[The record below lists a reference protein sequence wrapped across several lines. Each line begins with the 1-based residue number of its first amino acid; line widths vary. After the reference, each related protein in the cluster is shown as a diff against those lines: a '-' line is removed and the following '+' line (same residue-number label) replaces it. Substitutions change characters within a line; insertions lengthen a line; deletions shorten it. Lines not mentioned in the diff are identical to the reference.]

1 MTAAGS
7 AEFHIA
13 QVNVAR
19 LREPLDHP
27 SSQAFVAGLEPINA
41 LADRSPGFV
50 WRLQTDEGDATSLRV
65 FDDEMIIVNMS
76 VWESMEALRAFVFSS
91 DHAAYLRRRAEWFE
105 RLVDASTALWWI
117 APGTTPTLDEA
128 TSRLESVRT
137 VGPTPRAFTLREVL
151 DPPAIADRVAPGAQ
165 PR

>member
-1 MTAAGS
+1 MTAGGS

-27 SSQAFVAGLEPINA
+27 STQAFVAALEPINA

-76 VWESMEALRAFVFSS
+76 VWESMEALRAFVFR
-91 DHAAYLRRRAEWFE
+91 LRPRAWGVGACHGDDVVAEGFE
-105 RLVDASTALWWI
+105 RR
-117 APGTTPTLDEA
+117 
-128 TSRLESVRT
+128 SRTIDGGMRLIT
-137 VGPTPRAFTLREVL
+137 
-151 DPPAIADRVAPGAQ
+151 
-165 PR
+165 

>member
-1 MTAAGS
+1 MTKVGPARL
-7 AEFHIA
+7 FVA

-19 LREPLDHP
+19 LRDPLGHP

-65 FDDEMIIVNMS
+65 LDDDMVIVNLS
-76 VWESMEALRAFVFSS
+76 VWESVEALRAFVFGS

-105 RLVDASTALWWI
+105 RLVEATTALWWI

-128 TSRLESVRT
+128 KSRLESVRS

-151 DPPAIADRVAPGAQ
+151 DPPAIADHVAPGAQ
-165 PR
+165 LR